1 MRYFE
6 VRDCWLP
13 DPVVNIDIGQSV
25 SNKIVEEGKIEKS
38 SFLPIFLGVAEHI
51 MQGRHE
57 EDVGRDED
65 EKRNWGNISAGCWL
79 LCSAQ
84 SEGVILTIFTGAEGV
99 SKQYQNKQSSDYL
112 EKNWEEEDAPEIGQ
126 NIVRIS

>member
-38 SFLPIFLGVAEHI
+38 SLLPIFLGVAEDI

-57 EDVGRDED
+57 EDVSRDED
-65 EKRNWGNISAGCWL
+65 EKRNWGNISVSCWL
-79 LCSAQ
+79 LVLIV
-84 SEGVILTIFTGAEGV
+84 EVTVILTIFTGAEGV

-112 EKNWEEEDAPEIGQ
+112 EKYWEEEDAPD
-126 NIVRIS
+126 VTKYC

>member
-1 MRYFE
+1 M
-6 VRDCWLP
+6 
-13 DPVVNIDIGQSV
+13 NIDIGQSV

-65 EKRNWGNISAGCWL
+65 EKRNCEDIGVSKCWGRLMLKVNL
-79 LCSAQ
+79 
-84 SEGVILTIFTGAEGV
+84 ILTIFAWSEGV
-99 SKQYQNKQSSDYL
+99 SKQY
-112 EKNWEEEDAPEIGQ
+112 
-126 NIVRIS
+126 

>member
-13 DPVVNIDIGQSV
+13 DPVVNIDIGQPV

-38 SFLPIFLGVAEHI
+38 SFLPIFLGVAEDI
-51 MQGRHE
+51 MQSRHE
-57 EDVGRDED
+57 EDVGGNED
-65 EKRNWGNISAGCWL
+65 EKRNWGNISVSCWL
-79 LCSAQ
+79 LVLILT
-84 SEGVILTIFTGAEGV
+84 VILTIFTGAEGV

-112 EKNWEEEDAPEIGQ
+112 EKYREEEDAPDAEYC
-126 NIVRIS
+126 